1 MEKEK
6 LTHAS
11 FGQIQFNTTSGNGT
25 SFYGS
30 ELTQGHYVSL
40 EIHHSEIHRDLS
52 MDRYYN
58 RGEILRLRMSSGQFA
73 ELITSMN
80 RGSGVPCTIERVSG
94 KKIEELPVQES
105 RKEFIHRKFNE
116 RMKNFA
122 SNLKEKQNK
131 AKELIAKK
139 TLSKEDTILLKNYID
154 WLTQEISS
162 NIPFFAECFQET
174 MDAVVFEAKLEVEN
188 AIQHKI
194 NTLGLNALKDQTLL
208 E

>member
-1 MEKEK
+1 
-6 LTHAS
+6 
-11 FGQIQFNTTSGNGT
+11 
-25 SFYGS
+25 
-30 ELTQGHYVSL
+30 
-40 EIHHSEIHRDLS
+40 
-52 MDRYYN
+52 
-58 RGEILRLRMSSGQFA
+58 
-73 ELITSMN
+73 
-80 RGSGVPCTIERVSG
+80 
-94 KKIEELPVQES
+94 
-105 RKEFIHRKFNE
+105 
-116 RMKNFA
+116 MKNFA